1 MSLLPP
7 PLRRSSAPAGPDQ
20 RSNAAPTLGSDAAQ
34 TQGSDA
40 AQARGPDAAPTR
52 SPDAAPTLGS
62 DAAQTQGPDAAQAWR
77 RQRGLLRSVRLF
89 RLFRKEQTDPESFY
103 GALAEDTVSQIED
116 YCDLTGRRVVD
127 VGGGPGHFTAA
138 FAERGARCYLFEP
151 DSAEMLSRGTAPA
164 GAVLAD
170 GYWLPVR
177 DGGADLCLSSNVLE
191 HVADPLGLIE
201 EMVRATRLGGLIY
214 LSFTNWYSPHG
225 GHEMSPWHYL
235 GSRFA
240 ERRYVRR
247 NGRLPKNRFGVTLF
261 PVHVGAILR
270 LMRSRRDIGIVDAL
284 PRYYPRWCKPIVRI
298 PGLREI
304 ATWNLVLVLR
314 RIE

>member
-7 PLRRSSAPAGPDQ
+7 PLRRSSAPAEPDQ
-20 RSNAAPTLGSDAAQ
+20 RLDAA
-34 TQGSDA
+34 
-40 AQARGPDAAPTR
+40 R
-52 SPDAAPTLGS
+52 
-62 DAAQTQGPDAAQAWR
+62 AWR
-77 RQRGLLRSVRLF
+77 RHRGLLRSVRLF

-103 GALAEDTVSQIED
+103 AALAEDTVGQIED
-116 YCDLTGRRVVD
+116 YCDLTGRTVVD

-151 DSAEMLSRGTAPA
+151 DSAEMLSRGPAPS

-191 HVADPLGLIE
+191 HVADPLGLID
-201 EMVRATRLGGLIY
+201 EMVRATRPGGLIY

-270 LMRSRRDIGIVDAL
+270 LMRSRGDIGIVDAL
-284 PRYYPRWCKPIVRI
+284 PRYYPRWCKEIVRI

-304 ATWNLVLVLR
+304 ATWNLALILR